1 MFLCVLN
8 EKKGLTAQSIQKS
21 ITWRPISIKYKF
33 SCFET
38 GERSLI
44 DLTLQDVIFFIS
56 GLNSFT
62 IFEIL
67 LFSFTLKSFIY
78 FIPMWQEKPQR
89 GVPYSQL
96 AVTNCKSNCK
106 IFKKHLKEFVFSK
119 MTDLQ
124 SVTLLKSE
132 LLCSYF

>member
-8 EKKGLTAQSIQKS
+8 EKKGLTVQSIQTS
-21 ITWRPISIKYKF
+21 IIWRPISIKYKF

-44 DLTLQDVIFFIS
+44 DLTLQNVIFFIS

-67 LFSFTLKSFIY
+67 LFSLTLKPFIY
-78 FIPMWQEKPQR
+78 FIPMWQEKTQR
-89 GVPYSQL
+89 GVPYS
-96 AVTNCKSNCK
+96 
-106 IFKKHLKEFVFSK
+106 
-119 MTDLQ
+119 
-124 SVTLLKSE
+124 
-132 LLCSYF
+132 